1 MAKRIAT
8 MGRISPEIIREVKR
22 VLEKKVCTLS
32 SEDYVTSGGVEN
44 TVTILKSVDKDLVKQ
59 MLEDLEK
66 DDLELAETLKRKL

>member
-1 MAKRIAT
+1 VAKRIAT